1 MLRLPECVVFRI
13 ANHLGHFRLGITV
26 KARCNSVER
35 NRVKRQIREAF
46 RHLKDQLGSYDYN
59 VVVST
64 TKKLDYSYAR
74 RLGKS
79 LREEFPNEIV
89 RFKAAR

>member
-1 MLRLPECVVFRI
+1 MLRLKDCVLFRI
-13 ANHLGHFRLGITV
+13 PNHYEHFRLGITI
-26 KARCNSVER
+26 KAKCNSVER
-35 NRVKRQIREAF
+35 NRIKRQIREVF
-46 RHLKDQLGSYDYN
+46 RHLKTQLGSFDYN
-59 VVVST
+59 VVIST

-74 RLGKS
+74 RLGNT

>member
-1 MLRLPECVVFRI
+1 MKDCVLFRI
-13 ANHLGHFRLGITV
+13 PNHHGHFRLGITI
-26 KARCNSVER
+26 KAKCNSVER
-35 NRVKRQIREAF
+35 NRIKRQIREVF
-46 RHLKDQLGSYDYN
+46 RHIKDQLGSFDYN

-74 RLGKS
+74 RLGNT
-79 LREEFPNEIV
+79 LREEFPNEII